1 MFHFDDGG
9 AAVKIT
15 RPSRTACHIQ
25 EMRLALDVI
34 VEIPYADIRSR
45 VVKTDSFDAALDILT
60 DTTLSLG
67 FTQVLYGYI
76 PAMPRLPNGDWLPL
90 KLNVRNFPTGFD
102 EGWAQFMR
110 IDPYY
115 RACFE
120 TTLPIDWRTVQKRSD
135 ISTHQRQ
142 AFQYLEDFGLT
153 NGITV
158 PVHLPFGKFAVMSA
172 ICDKSCGGWAK
183 QRQTT
188 EEPLFRLMH
197 AFTRG
202 LHERN
207 LESQIPTELPRV
219 LTPREKECLKWASA
233 GKTSGEIAQII
244 DRSVETVRL
253 HIKNAITKLD
263 ATNRAQAVATAINL
277 GLV

>member
-1 MFHFDDGG
+1 M
-9 AAVKIT
+9 
-15 RPSRTACHIQ
+15 
-25 EMRLALDVI
+25 DVT
-34 VEIPYADIRSR
+34 VEIPYADVRKR
-45 VVKTDSFDAALDILT
+45 VVETDSFDAAFDILT
-60 DTTLSLG
+60 EITQSLG

-90 KLNVRNFPTGFD
+90 KLNLRNFPNGFE

-120 TTLPIDWRTVQKRSD
+120 TTLPIEWHSIQKRADVS
-135 ISTHQRQ
+135 SQQRQ
-142 AFQYLEDFGLT
+142 AFRYLEDFGLT

-172 ICDKSCGGWAK
+172 ICDKSCHGWES
-183 QRQTT
+183 QRRAT
-188 EEPLFRLMH
+188 EEALFRLMH

-202 LHERN
+202 LHERS

-233 GKTSGEIAQII
+233 GKTSAEIAQII
-244 DRSVETVRL
+244 GRSVETVRL
-253 HIKNAITKLD
+253 HIKNSIAKLD